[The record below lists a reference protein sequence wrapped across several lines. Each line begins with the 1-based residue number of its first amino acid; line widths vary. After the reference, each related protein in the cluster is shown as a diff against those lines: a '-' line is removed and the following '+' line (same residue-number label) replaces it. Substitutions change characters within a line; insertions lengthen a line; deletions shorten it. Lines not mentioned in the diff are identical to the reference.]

1 LINDLTMF
9 ALLVRILAI
18 GGMGDSS
25 DDDDDDGSVVRDHA
39 TADIDGNSMGSK
51 FNRKGIARFDFKI

>member
-9 ALLVRILAI
+9 ALLVRILGI

-25 DDDDDDGSVVRDHA
+25 DDDDDSVVRDHA